1 MNLKKLKYAEEMF
14 LSRYPGGFEDPE
26 IQAIVKKH
34 KLDKMS
40 ALSHEYFS
48 KANFK
53 DHDQMIIHIMKIVTA
68 SSMVSVFEKVKFKDF
83 IYELDETGR
92 IELVRG
98 LKDMLHGDQRKG
110 FEAMV
115 EVLKTGKMAK
125 WPILTVIPNYYYST
139 KEVFIKPTTVKG
151 VISQFELKNLK
162 YDPKPSWEFYEKY
175 RTAINEMK
183 SKVDTS
189 LTENNAGFCGFL
201 MSSLN

>member
-1 MNLKKLKYAEEMF
+1 
-14 LSRYPGGFEDPE
+14 
-26 IQAIVKKH
+26 
-34 KLDKMS
+34 
-40 ALSHEYFS
+40 
-48 KANFK
+48 
-53 DHDQMIIHIMKIVTA
+53 
-68 SSMVSVFEKVKFKDF
+68 MVSVFEKVKFKDF
-83 IYELDETGR
+83 IYGLDETGR

-139 KEVFIKPTTVKG
+139 KEVFIKPTTAKG
-151 VISQFELKNLK
+151 VISQFELKDIK

-183 SKVDTS
+183 SKVDIS